1 MIQELRFRFLL
12 LTVLLLQ
19 ASTTATAQNRCGVED
34 EYFRI
39 QPRGYLC
46 MRADTPITIDGLADD
61 EAWSAA
67 PWSEDFVDI
76 EGERCAE
83 PRFRTRMKMLWDEEF
98 FYFFAE
104 MEEPHVWGTL
114 TERDAVIFH
123 DNDFEIFLD
132 PDRDNHEYYE
142 FEMNALNTV
151 WDLYLPKPYRDGGP
165 ADNSWD
171 IAGLRSAVHIR
182 GTLNDARDEDLGWTA
197 EIAIPWRAFT
207 RSVVHPPHEGAV
219 WAVNFSRVEW
229 RHRLRDGRYEKVP
242 DTKEDNWVWSPQG
255 VVDMHRPEKW
265 GLVQFVSDV
274 DENTPLPQDLEHDAI
289 MALHRI
295 YWAQKAFYKEH
306 GRWAA
311 QLTELAIDPASLRI
325 DGHLPELRL
334 DGAGYRAACSLPRH
348 STDAPGTT
356 TIGIDHESRVHRTY
370 NADKE

>member
-12 LTVLLLQ
+12 PLLLL
-19 ASTTATAQNRCGVED
+19 APLVATAQNRCGVEK

-46 MRADTPITIDGLADD
+46 ARTEHSIAIDGRADE
-61 EAWSAA
+61 EAWRTA
-67 PWSEDFVDI
+67 PWTEDFVDI
-76 EGERCAE
+76 EGERCAQ
-83 PRFRTRMKMLWDEEF
+83 PRFRTRVKMLWDEEF

-171 IAGLRSAVHIR
+171 ITGLRSAVHVR

-207 RSVVHPPHEGAV
+207 RSVVHPPLEGAV

-265 GLVQFVSDV
+265 GLVQFVDRV
-274 DENTPLPQDLEHDAI
+274 DAQKEPPVDTEYDAL
-289 MALHRI
+289 MALHRV
-295 YWAQKAFYKEH
+295 YWAQKAFHKEH
-306 GRWAA
+306 RRWAA
-311 QLTELAIDPASLRI
+311 ALTELTVDPAALRI
-325 DGHLPELRL
+325 DGRTPTLRL
-334 DGAGYRAACSLPRH
+334 DGAGYRAEYSLPRH
-348 STDAPGTT
+348 STHIPGTT
-356 TIGIDHESRVHRTY
+356 TIGIDQDSRVHRAY
-370 NADKE
+370 NADTE